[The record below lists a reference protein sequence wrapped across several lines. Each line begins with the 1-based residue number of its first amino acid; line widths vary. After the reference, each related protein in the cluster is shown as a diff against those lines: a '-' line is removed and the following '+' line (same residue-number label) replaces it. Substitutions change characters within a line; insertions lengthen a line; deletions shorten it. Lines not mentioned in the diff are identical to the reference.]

1 MAQLLQG
8 LEHHVASTTG
18 RRQQEETAR
27 AACNA
32 LGPAADVFIGIYLAH
47 SALQS
52 CRKLWQFIVAHA
64 LRRWRHLAVALDG
77 AADWDWERLG
87 LRLATAGLASVSSA
101 KLCGNVAH
109 FCWKASR
116 GEARRGEVCVCVCV
130 CQVRALC
137 SAKSNNNNNRNNR
150 NGQREKCHIVSR
162 PF

>member
-8 LEHHVASTTG
+8 QEHHVASTTG

-77 AADWDWERLG
+77 AAD
-87 LRLATAGLASVSSA
+87 
-101 KLCGNVAH
+101 
-109 FCWKASR
+109 
-116 GEARRGEVCVCVCV
+116 
-130 CQVRALC
+130 
-137 SAKSNNNNNRNNR
+137 
-150 NGQREKCHIVSR
+150 
-162 PF
+162 